1 MRTLLLLP
9 LACLWAGAA
18 AAEAPRVLYLLH
30 CQGCHRAD
38 GSGLPGAVP
47 SLVGVARFAT
57 RPEGRAYLIG
67 VPGSAQAP
75 LSDAELAQVLNWLLA
90 KFGPAEEAARV
101 ARFDAAEVARA
112 RTPLADVAAVR
123 AGLLEAIAREEATG
137 AGE

>member
-1 MRTLLLLP
+1 MRTLLLMP
-9 LACLWAGAA
+9 LVCLWAGAA
-18 AAEAPRVLYLLH
+18 AAEAPHVLYLLH
-30 CQGCHRAD
+30 CQGCHLAD
-38 GSGLPGAVP
+38 GSGLPGSVP

-75 LSDAELAQVLNWLLA
+75 LSDAELARVLNWLLA
-90 KFGPAEEAARV
+90 EFGPAEVAARV

-112 RTPLADVAAVR
+112 RTPLADVEAVR
-123 AGLLEAIAREEATG
+123 AGLLEAIARDEATR